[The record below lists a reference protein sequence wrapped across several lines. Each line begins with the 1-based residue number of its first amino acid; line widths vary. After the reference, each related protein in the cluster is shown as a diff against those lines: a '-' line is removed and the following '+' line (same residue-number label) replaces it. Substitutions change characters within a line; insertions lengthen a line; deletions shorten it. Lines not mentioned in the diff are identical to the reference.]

1 MSTPGRNIPERADE
15 LLAERACF
23 GLSRD
28 EERELCEL
36 LSDCPECVEWLAV
49 SPHDLAAGEV
59 AAGCPCEG
67 GMPASLRREVE
78 IQGRAWC
85 CGVKVTREEPRERS
99 IRGAETPAAMPS
111 RWRALALTGWM
122 AAAACLVV
130 AVGLALRGAGGALPS
145 HAERMAAAQTKG
157 DLVRA
162 SWGPFNALDTGE
174 APEITGV
181 TGEVAWS
188 DSMQAGVMKFNGLP
202 PCKAGEQYQLWIV
215 DAERGISQR
224 VSGAVFGCSSQGPL
238 EVPIEPQLPIAK
250 AAAFAVTLEHAG
262 GVVVS
267 DMKRRV
273 VLAAIAR

>member
-1 MSTPGRNIPERADE
+1 MNAPGRNVPERADE

-36 LSDCPECVEWLAV
+36 LAECPECVEWLAV
-49 SPHDLAAGEV
+49 SPHDLAAGEI

-78 IQGRAWC
+78 IQARAWC
-85 CGVKVTREEPRERS
+85 CGVKLTRDEPERGG
-99 IRGAETPAAMPS
+99 RGAGEVRVMAPT

-130 AVGLALRGAGGALPS
+130 AVGLALRGEWGTRPS
-145 HAERMAAAQTKG
+145 HADRMAAAQARG

-188 DSMQAGVMKFNGLP
+188 DSQQAGVMKFAGLP
-202 PCKAGEQYQLWIV
+202 ACKPDEQYQLWIV

-224 VSGAVFGCSSQGPL
+224 VSGAVFGCSGEGPI
-238 EVPIEPQLPIAK
+238 EVPIEPQLPIKK
-250 AAAFAVTLEHAG
+250 AAAFAVTLERAG

-273 VLAAIAR
+273 VLAALAR

>member
-1 MSTPGRNIPERADE
+1 MSAPGRDIPPRAEE

-36 LSDCPECVEWLAV
+36 LSECPDCVEWLAV

-67 GMPASLRREVE
+67 AMPASLRREVE
-78 IQGRAWC
+78 IQARAWC
-85 CGVKVTREEPRERS
+85 CGLRLTRAQAAGGRNGAGVA
-99 IRGAETPAAMPS
+99 RGEAPS

-130 AVGLALRGAGGALPS
+130 VVGLALRGPGGTTPT
-145 HAERMAAAQTKG
+145 HAERMAAAQAKG

-188 DSMQAGVMKFNGLP
+188 DSMQTGVMRFSGLP
-202 PCKAGEQYQLWIV
+202 ACKEGEQYQLWIV

-224 VSGAVFGCSSQGPL
+224 VSGAIFGCVGAGAL

-250 AAAFAVTLEHAG
+250 AAAFAVTLERAG

-267 DMKRRV
+267 DMRRRV

>member
-1 MSTPGRNIPERADE
+1 MSTPGRDIPERADE
-15 LLAERACF
+15 LLADRACF

-36 LSDCPECVEWLAV
+36 LSDCPECVGWLAV
-49 SPHDLAAGEV
+49 SPHDMAAGEV

-67 GMPASLRREVE
+67 GMPVSLRREVE
-78 IQGRAWC
+78 IQARAWC
-85 CGVKVTREEPRERS
+85 CGVRRS
-99 IRGAETPAAMPS
+99 SVESRDGAARAGSAS
-111 RWRALALTGWM
+111 RWRAIALTGWM

-130 AVGLALRGAGGALPS
+130 AVGLTFRVSGGSRPG
-145 HAERMAAAQTKG
+145 HAERMAAAEAKG

-162 SWGPFNALDTGE
+162 SWGPFNALDSGE

-188 DSMQAGVMKFNGLP
+188 DSMQAGVMKFTGLP
-202 PCKAGEQYQLWIV
+202 ACKADEQYQLWII
-215 DAERGISQR
+215 DAERGITQR
-224 VSGAVFGCSSQGPL
+224 VSGGVFGCGGRGPM
-238 EVPIEPQLPIAK
+238 EVAIEPQLPIGK
-250 AAAFAVTLEHAG
+250 AAAFAVTLERSG

-273 VLAAIAR
+273 VLASVAR

>member
-1 MSTPGRNIPERADE
+1 MSAPGRNVPPRAEE

-36 LSDCPECVEWLAV
+36 LSECPECVEWLAV

-78 IQGRAWC
+78 IQARAWC
-85 CGVKVTREEPRERS
+85 CGMNLARPGHEDRLDRASAASAPR
-99 IRGAETPAAMPS
+99 TS

-130 AVGLALRGAGGALPS
+130 AVGLALRSTGGPTSS
-145 HAERMAAAQTKG
+145 HADRMAAAQAKG

-188 DSMQAGVMKFNGLP
+188 DSMQTGVMRFSGLP
-202 PCKAGEQYQLWIV
+202 ACEAGEQYQLWII
-215 DAERGISQR
+215 DAERGLAQR
-224 VSGAVFGCSSQGPL
+224 VSGAVFGCAGRGPL
-238 EVPIEPQLPIAK
+238 EVPIEPQLPIKK
-250 AAAFAVTLEHAG
+250 AAAFAVTLERAG

-273 VLAAIAR
+273 VLASIAR

>member
-1 MSTPGRNIPERADE
+1 MSEPKRLIPERAEE

-23 GLSRD
+23 GLSRE

-36 LSDCPECVEWLAV
+36 LSDCPHCVEWLAV

-67 GMPASLRREVE
+67 QMPAGLKRELEV
-78 IQGRAWC
+78 QARAWC
-85 CGVKVTREEPRERS
+85 RGLCGSKAERGVTLTMH
-99 IRGAETPAAMPS
+99 GG
-111 RWRALALTGWM
+111 WRRLALVGWT
-122 AAAACLVV
+122 AAAACLVI
-130 AVGLALRGAGGALPS
+130 AAGLAIRSLGAGTPGKGPTVQEKL
-145 HAERMAAAQTKG
+145 AAATQHG
-157 DLVRA
+157 GLMRA

-188 DSMQAGVMKFNGLP
+188 DAMQVGKMRFDGLP
-202 PCKAGEQYQLWIV
+202 ACKSGEQYQLWII
-215 DAERGISQR
+215 DEERGMSQR
-224 VSGAVFGCSSQGPL
+224 VSGAVFGCEGKGPI
-238 EVPIEPQLPIAK
+238 EVAIEPQLPISK
-250 AAAFAVTLEHAG
+250 AMAFAVTVERAG

-273 VLAAIAR
+273 VLASIAR

>member
-1 MSTPGRNIPERADE
+1 MSAPGRNIPERAEE
-15 LLAERACF
+15 LLADRACF

-59 AAGCPCEG
+59 ASGCPCEG
-67 GMPASLRREVE
+67 RMPASLRREVE
-78 IQGRAWC
+78 IQARAWC
-85 CGVKVTREEPRERS
+85 CGLKMSRGESEVRS
-99 IRGAETPAAMPS
+99 IRASETHAMAPS
-111 RWRALALTGWM
+111 RWRALALSGWM

-130 AVGLALRGAGGALPS
+130 AVGLALRGADGAAAS
-145 HAERMAAAQTKG
+145 HAERMATAQARG
-157 DLVRA
+157 DVVRA
-162 SWGPFNALDTGE
+162 NWGPFNALDTGE

-188 DSMQAGVMKFNGLP
+188 DALQTGVMKFSGLP
-202 PCKAGEQYQLWIV
+202 SCKPDEQYQLWIV
-215 DAERGISQR
+215 DAERGITQR
-224 VSGAVFGCSSQGPL
+224 VSGAVFGCSGPGPL
-238 EVPIEPQLPIAK
+238 EVPIEPQLPITK
-250 AAAFAVTLEHAG
+250 AAAFAVTLERAG

-273 VLAAIAR
+273 VLAAMAR

>member
-1 MSTPGRNIPERADE
+1 MSATGRSIPERAEE

-23 GLSRD
+23 GLSRE

-36 LSDCPECVEWLAV
+36 LADCPDCVEWLAV

-67 GMPASLRREVE
+67 GMPPSLRREVE
-78 IQGRAWC
+78 IQARAWC
-85 CGVKVTREEPRERS
+85 CGLKLVHGESEGQGVRATDTRT
-99 IRGAETPAAMPS
+99 TPPS
-111 RWRALALTGWM
+111 RWRVLALTGWM
-122 AAAACLVV
+122 AAAASLVV
-130 AVGLALRGAGGALPS
+130 AVGLALRGAGGAAAS
-145 HAERMAAAQTKG
+145 HAERMAAAQVKG

-188 DSMQAGVMKFNGLP
+188 DSMQTGVMRFAGLP
-202 PCKAGEQYQLWIV
+202 PCEPDEQYQLWIV

-224 VSGAVFGCSSQGPL
+224 VSGAVFGCSGQGPL
-238 EVPIEPQLPIAK
+238 EVPIEPQLPIKK
-250 AAAFAVTLEHAG
+250 AAAFAVTVERAG

-273 VLAAIAR
+273 VLASIAR

>member
-1 MSTPGRNIPERADE
+1 MNAPGRNIPERADE

-78 IQGRAWC
+78 IQARAWC
-85 CGVKVTREEPRERS
+85 CGVKLTRGESEERS
-99 IRGAETPAAMPS
+99 LRGADTRAAMPS

-130 AVGLALRGAGGALPS
+130 AVGLALRGLGGATPS
-145 HAERMAAAQTKG
+145 HAERMAAAQAKG

-162 SWGPFNALDTGE
+162 SWGPFNALDTGD

-188 DSMQAGVMKFNGLP
+188 DSMQTGVMKFTGLP
-202 PCKAGEQYQLWIV
+202 PCKSGEQYQLWIV

-224 VSGAVFGCSSQGPL
+224 VSGAVFGCSGRGPL

-250 AAAFAVTLEHAG
+250 AAAFAVTLEREG